1 VSQLVNA
8 AHLERSTI
16 SSKLQN
22 RAKLRGFKDA
32 RTVVSSA
39 SSLGST
45 LETSGGND
53 TESIADAESSGGPV
67 NNMRYSGPQTILV
80 CTEPPEASVIHQSS
94 VFQYDLRWQ
103 EVARLYKLILYDNT
117 AASPARVINDLG
129 DAFQLAATA
138 SNSPGRI
145 RRADFLDILET
156 KIVNYARGRANL
168 LFNVFDTKKTGSL
181 EYVQVVGALL
191 MLCFADSP
199 AREKVEMLWVL
210 YQRLCFSK
218 STMQRVEEIM
228 NTCSQSEEDYA
239 IMQNQL
245 KHVFKPTFYRT
256 VVMQKGDDEES
267 DASEMEE
274 KAVLKAY
281 NKRLTAL
288 PKMTQKAVLK
298 KNQLANKA
306 REEMLDDG
314 SESDFSTTNSI
325 QQEVLASTSPSA
337 LLRKWDAELKLDKAN
352 SKAGVY
358 DRSSRM
364 RARQFH
370 AEGIFGSSPASLQQF
385 LDTVDSCPTVL
396 ELFQQQLNECLT
408 LTGPGAS
415 DETLARRRTVQV
427 RLRQMKE
434 AEEKLTV
441 TIRQPSRQSTRP
453 ASTQK
458 SLKGSASVGSL
469 GKSTLGS
476 TGKSIAATSGTRLMS
491 T

>member
-1 VSQLVNA
+1 
-8 AHLERSTI
+8 
-16 SSKLQN
+16 
-22 RAKLRGFKDA
+22 
-32 RTVVSSA
+32 
-39 SSLGST
+39 
-45 LETSGGND
+45 
-53 TESIADAESSGGPV
+53 
-67 NNMRYSGPQTILV
+67 
-80 CTEPPEASVIHQSS
+80 
-94 VFQYDLRWQ
+94 
-103 EVARLYKLILYDNT
+103 LY
-117 AASPARVINDLG
+117 
-129 DAFQLAATA
+129 
-138 SNSPGRI
+138 
-145 RRADFLDILET
+145 
-156 KIVNYARGRANL
+156 
-168 LFNVFDTKKTGSL
+168 
-181 EYVQVVGALL
+181 
-191 MLCFADSP
+191 
-199 AREKVEMLWVL
+199 
-210 YQRLCFSK
+210 
-218 STMQRVEEIM
+218 
-228 NTCSQSEEDYA
+228 
-239 IMQNQL
+239 
-245 KHVFKPTFYRT
+245 
-256 VVMQKGDDEES
+256 
-267 DASEMEE
+267 
-274 KAVLKAY
+274 
-281 NKRLTAL
+281 
-288 PKMTQKAVLK
+288 
-298 KNQLANKA
+298 
-306 REEMLDDG
+306 
-314 SESDFSTTNSI
+314 I

-352 SKAGVY
+352 GKAGIY

-396 ELFQQQLNECLT
+396 ELFQQQLVSRRFSTRLVCHLVTLLLLMFQNECLT